1 MFSCEY
7 CKINATTAYGCF
19 WKKYFLEIH
28 RSQWSLHDKYGRS
41 KAKDWR
47 WLIVERPIF
56 AALRYEST
64 LQKIIKKIIQTTK
77 RFQDSFN
84 GEMNIELL
92 KIDVNKAEFSDFNND
107 FISVLNN
114 HISKRQKYAR
124 ANNAKLMNKQKN
136 EKNIEQT
143 KKPLYQSLARIKKGL
158 FSPPDHRMLSD
169 KISF

>member
-1 MFSCEY
+1 
-7 CKINATTAYGCF
+7 
-19 WKKYFLEIH
+19 
-28 RSQWSLHDKYGRS
+28 
-41 KAKDWR
+41 
-47 WLIVERPIF
+47 
-56 AALRYEST
+56 
-64 LQKIIKKIIQTTK
+64 
-77 RFQDSFN
+77 
-84 GEMNIELL
+84 MNIELL

-107 FISVLNN
+107 FVSVLNN